1 MKGQMQCDILQDQ
14 SSRQKLLRASFR
26 LTGLDLKV
34 NQLALE
40 LRNGGLQRRFVFTWL
55 KVVWFV

>member
-1 MKGQMQCDILQDQ
+1 MKGQMQCNILQDQ

-26 LTGLDLKV
+26 LTGLGLKV

>member
-26 LTGLDLKV
+26 LTGPGLKV

-40 LRNGGLQRRFVFTWL
+40 LRNGGLQHRFVFTWL